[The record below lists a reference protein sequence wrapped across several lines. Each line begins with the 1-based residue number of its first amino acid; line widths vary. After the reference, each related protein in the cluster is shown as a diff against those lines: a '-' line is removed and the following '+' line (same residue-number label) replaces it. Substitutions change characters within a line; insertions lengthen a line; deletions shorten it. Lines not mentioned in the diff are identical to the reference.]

1 MSSEPKT
8 KLVLLNALPIS
19 AFPTDEVTLRI
30 RRISFEEL
38 EKIAATA
45 TVESYIRHPATVELI
60 SRYVPNITSSAA
72 LYTWKP
78 GDVIVTVTLRTPQ
91 RGTEITEL
99 KKEDLDLRIV
109 EVLS

>member
-1 MSSEPKT
+1 MSSEPT

-19 AFPTDEVTLRI
+19 AFPDEVTLRI

-45 TVESYIRHPATVELI
+45 TVESYIRHPATLQIVG
-60 SRYVPNITSSAA
+60 RYVPNITSSAA

-78 GDVIVTVTLRTPQ
+78 GDVIVTVTLRSPV
-91 RGTEITEL
+91 RGAEVSNISI
-99 KKEDLDLRIV
+99 EDLDLRIV